1 MYLKSKKLLKK
12 MNIFAI
18 NVLNFY
24 KMLKM
29 KLALKYT
36 LFGMKMHK
44 SSLFIR
50 RSLADYIF
58 RKENVSDKNCNIPK
72 EALSIYLNSSIQDI
86 KESLWVALHLR
97 CPFKS
102 LYVELCN
109 SACLVV
115 ML

>member
-1 MYLKSKKLLKK
+1 
-12 MNIFAI
+12 
-18 NVLNFY
+18 
-24 KMLKM
+24 MLKM

-58 RKENVSDKNCNIPK
+58 RKENVSDKTCNIPK

-86 KESLWVALHLR
+86 KESLWVALHLG

-102 LYVELCN
+102 LYVGLCN